1 MDGNLNLARV
11 ATNENVYRFYDL
23 ASNPAATFETVGC
36 LEPPHPG
43 LPRLPPRRR
52 RRVPK
57 APLLWPQWLERQET
71 IDGTLCYIR
80 VSNVLTYSHCM
91 PSWYNTPYVSGYE
104 TDFVSQYSLSVAAD
118 NTVTRSGAT
127 GGETL

>member
-1 MDGNLNLARV
+1 M
-11 ATNENVYRFYDL
+11 
-23 ASNPAATFETVGC
+23 
-36 LEPPHPG
+36 
-43 LPRLPPRRR
+43 
-52 RRVPK
+52 PK

-71 IDGTLCYIR
+71 IDGTPCYIR